1 MTSMTFRKFSIFI
14 ATALLL
20 GACADGDDD
29 ISDITLIDPEFNELR
44 ITFTDPEV
52 SAASDT
58 FVHNEEGDSTT
69 TDVIVLGQGNFSV
82 SLNFRDIR
90 DPSNIL
96 DMNERIQEDP
106 EEYQVFYEF
115 QNGADTVVTALIFN
129 DFDSDDR
136 RVGLSTSWTV
146 SASTTGT
153 ESIKIYLISGLDKQ
167 EVALNDNVY
176 EESMGGEIE
185 LDAVFMLSIE

>member
-1 MTSMTFRKFSIFI
+1 
-14 ATALLL
+14 
-20 GACADGDDD
+20 
-29 ISDITLIDPEFNELR
+29 
-44 ITFTDPEV
+44 
-52 SAASDT
+52 
-58 FVHNEEGDSTT
+58 
-69 TDVIVLGQGNFSV
+69 
-82 SLNFRDIR
+82 R

-153 ESIKIYLISGLDKQ
+153 ESIRIYLISGLDKQ